1 MEGLDGKQT
10 HKRNRR
16 EIEQREIGDLVERI
30 WREHEIVDQGFLEG
44 NSLEVFIKQVLI
56 EYQVPDFEIEQF
68 LPVNQRMLKAEI
80 IDYVLQVTERFEE
93 ALIVKENLEE

>member
-1 MEGLDGKQT
+1 ML
-10 HKRNRR
+10 
-16 EIEQREIGDLVERI
+16 L
-30 WREHEIVDQGFLEG
+30 
-44 NSLEVFIKQVLI
+44 
-56 EYQVPDFEIEQF
+56 EYQDLDFDIEQF

>member
-44 NSLEVFIKQVLI
+44 SSL
-56 EYQVPDFEIEQF
+56 
-68 LPVNQRMLKAEI
+68 
-80 IDYVLQVTERFEE
+80 
-93 ALIVKENLEE
+93 